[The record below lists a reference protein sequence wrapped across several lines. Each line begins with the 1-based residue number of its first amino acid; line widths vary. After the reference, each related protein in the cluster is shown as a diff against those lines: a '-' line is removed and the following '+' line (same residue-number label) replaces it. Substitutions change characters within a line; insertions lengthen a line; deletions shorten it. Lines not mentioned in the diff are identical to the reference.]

1 MSIENGLRHR
11 ILTAA
16 NEAEIKDLLTIGSKF
31 EFTTEETKRRW
42 KIAARRRTN
51 ALNGKT
57 NVVEIS
63 AETMEDVIVKKRS
76 KKKSR

>member
-16 NEAEIKDLLTIGSKF
+16 NEAEIKDLLTTGSKF
-31 EFTTEETKRRW
+31 EFATEETKRRW

-63 AETMEDVIVKKRS
+63 AETVEDVTVKKRS